1 MEGAPLSPASS
12 DTQSPRSPLWDSEAQ
27 EMEEHTDQYSCGW
40 VFFLLI
46 MVPTF
51 ECFITVMNGTEDM
64 VCVCICQCLCVSLTL
79 RLQSES
85 QQLTEEEE
93 KEPMENREVVRNL
106 HRCTRP
112 LVLWTGKGLENVLNT
127 LASSSSLSVWGF
139 SMNIVLPP

>member
-1 MEGAPLSPASS
+1 
-12 DTQSPRSPLWDSEAQ
+12 
-27 EMEEHTDQYSCGW
+27 MEEHTDQDSCGW

-51 ECFITVMNGTEDM
+51 ECFITVMNVTEDM
-64 VCVCICQCLCVSLTL
+64 VCVDVSVCVCVSLPL

-106 HRCTRP
+106 R
-112 LVLWTGKGLENVLNT
+112 
-127 LASSSSLSVWGF
+127 
-139 SMNIVLPP
+139 